1 MVYEF
6 LAVGLGGF
14 LGAII
19 RFVVSARLNKE
30 ILPFGTLLVNS
41 AGSFLIGYVFGL
53 EMSPTWTLFWTA
65 GLAGALTTYSTLM
78 KEIWTCWMEDRKGRA
93 VIYTAVTFGLGI
105 GLTFIG
111 YSL

>member
-1 MVYEF
+1 MGFEF

-19 RFVVSARLNKE
+19 RFVISARLNHGT
-30 ILPFGTLLVNS
+30 LPFGTLLVNS
-41 AGSFLIGYVFGL
+41 TGSFLIGFVLGSGT
-53 EMSPTWTLFWTA
+53 SPAWTLFWTA

-78 KEIWTCWMEDRKGRA
+78 KEIWTYWIEDKKGRA

-105 GLTFIG
+105 GLAFIG

>member
-1 MVYEF
+1 MMYDF

-19 RFVVSARLNKE
+19 RFVISDRLNDD

-41 AGSFLIGYVFGL
+41 AGSFLIGFVWGL
-53 EMSPTWTLFWTA
+53 DLGQAWTLFWTA
-65 GLAGALTTYSTLM
+65 GVAGALTTYSTLM
-78 KEIWTCWMEDRKGRA
+78 KEIWMFWMEDRKGRA
-93 VIYTAVTFGLGI
+93 AVYAILTFGFGI
-105 GLTFIG
+105 GLTYIG